1 MPILAALASLK
12 DRIAAAVPGAAVVA
26 VHAEDLSGRKVSE
39 WLIKLPGI
47 YVTCEGVD
55 VKAREATLRL
65 RVYVLARL
73 ADLRRVP
80 AEAGWAM
87 AEVALA
93 VVAAD
98 PLVTDARLIYRD
110 EAGLDQP
117 GIGLWEIESSRR
129 YELAPVDPA
138 ALPSCLLHQRYEA
151 LYSSWAPWI
160 GAAHEPKYERV
171 QGDAP
176 SVGEQ
181 DIGEMLP

>member
-1 MPILAALASLK
+1 MILDTLTALRSRLAAALPS
-12 DRIAAAVPGAAVVA
+12 AAVVA

-39 WLIKLPGI
+39 WLIKLPGVYI
-47 YVTCEGVD
+47 TCEGVD
-55 VKAREATLRL
+55 VRAGEAAMRL

-110 EAGLDQP
+110 EAGLDQT
-117 GIGLWEIESSRR
+117 GIGLWEIEGRR
-129 YELAPVDPA
+129 LHALPA
-138 ALPSCLLHQRYEA
+138 ATPEAPTTCIKHLQYEEI
-151 LYSSWAPWI
+151 YSSWAPWI

-171 QGDAP
+171 TGDAP
-176 SVGEQ
+176 SVGNVDAE
-181 DIGEMLP
+181 ELLP

>member
-1 MPILAALASLK
+1 MILDTLTALRSRLAAALPS
-12 DRIAAAVPGAAVVA
+12 AAVVA

-55 VKAREATLRL
+55 VKKREAALRL

-73 ADLRRVP
+73 ADLRRGP

-117 GIGLWEIESSRR
+117 GIGLWEIEASRR
-129 YELAPVDPA
+129 YELAPVDPD
-138 ALPSCLLHQRYEA
+138 ALPSCLLHQQYEE

-160 GAAHEPKYERV
+160 GAAHEPRYEQV
-171 QGDAP
+171 HGDAP

-181 DIGEMLP
+181 DIGELLP

>member
-1 MPILAALASLK
+1 MILDTLTALRSRLAAALPS
-12 DRIAAAVPGAAVVA
+12 AAVVA

-117 GIGLWEIESSRR
+117 GIGLWEIEASRR
-129 YELAPVDPA
+129 YELTPVDA
-138 ALPSCLLHQRYEA
+138 GLLPNCMLHQQYEQI
-151 LYSSWAPWI
+151 YTSWAPWI
-160 GAAHEPKYERV
+160 GVPHEPRYERV

-176 SVGEQ
+176 SVGEH
-181 DIGEMLP
+181 DLDEMLP

>member
-1 MPILAALASLK
+1 MILNALTALRDRLSAAL
-12 DRIAAAVPGAAVVA
+12 PTAAVVA

-39 WLIKLPGI
+39 WLIKLPGV

-55 VKAREATLRL
+55 VRGGQAQLKL

-73 ADLRRVP
+73 ADLRRGP

-93 VVAAD
+93 VVVSD

-117 GIGLWEIESSRR
+117 GIGLWEIEASRR
-129 YELAPVDPA
+129 YELAPLDPD
-138 ALPSCLLHQRYEA
+138 ALPSCLLHQQYEEI
-151 LYSSWAPWI
+151 YTSWAPWI
-160 GAAHEPKYERV
+160 GAANEPLYRRIE
-171 QGDAP
+171 GDAP
-176 SVGEQ
+176 EVGERGL
-181 DIGEMLP
+181 GELLP

>member
-1 MPILAALASLK
+1 MILDTLTALRSRLAAALPS
-12 DRIAAAVPGAAVVA
+12 AAVVA

-39 WLIKLPGI
+39 WLIKLPGV

-55 VKAREATLRL
+55 VKGGEAALRL

-73 ADLRRVP
+73 ADLRRGP

-117 GIGLWEIESSRR
+117 GIGLWEIEARRR
-129 YELAPVDPA
+129 YELAPIDPG
-138 ALPSCLLHQRYEA
+138 ALPSCLLHQRYEE
-151 LYSSWAPWI
+151 LYTSWAPWI
-160 GAAHEPKYERV
+160 GVAHEPKYERV
-171 QGDAP
+171 HGDAP
-176 SVGEQ
+176 SAGEH
-181 DIGEMLP
+181 DLDEMLP